1 MSRGRFLLVLAITP
15 FILAGCTAQPSV
27 QPEDQ
32 GPSPTPDFSDVTR
45 LPPGYV
51 DEDSGEVY
59 EPEQVPEWDS
69 TSRLA
74 AVAAGEQAMTMFA
87 RPTLDKDT
95 WWDEISPLMT
105 ETARQ
110 NYAYVEPTS
119 IPASKVTG
127 PGELVDDES
136 AYLAYVEVP
145 TNAGTFTVIL
155 NREDADSDWKIARYV
170 FPEQD

>member
-1 MSRGRFLLVLAITP
+1 MRRGSSLVALAIAAAALT
-15 FILAGCTAQPSV
+15 GCTVSDAPEQESPEPSR
-27 QPEDQ
+27 
-32 GPSPTPDFSDVTR
+32 TPDFSDVTR

-69 TSRLA
+69 ASRRS
-74 AVAAGEQAMTMFA
+74 AVSAGEQAMTMFA
-87 RPTLDKDT
+87 RPSLDKDT
-95 WWDEISPLMT
+95 WWGEISPLMT
-105 ETARQ
+105 DTARQ
-110 NYAYVEPTS
+110 NYAYVEPSS
-119 IPASKVTG
+119 IPANKVTG
-127 PGELVDDES
+127 SGELVDDES